1 METKRLAVRGRSGA
15 GRRGRGHRSWG
26 LRGGSGGDSHR
37 PVGILLGNLP
47 SAVPAACA
55 MTSHTK
61 PCSLVALEVPVA
73 EVTAREGLCR
83 RGMPARAVGLPVVV
97 RTPEPLLWRVRT
109 ETQVDPASDVV

>member
-1 METKRLAVRGRSGA
+1 METKRLAVRSRSGA
-15 GRRGRGHRSWG
+15 GGRGRGHRSWG

-37 PVGILLGNLP
+37 PVDILLGTLP
-47 SAVPAACA
+47 SAVPAARA

-83 RGMPARAVGLPVVV
+83 RGNASSGSRAPGSA
-97 RTPEPLLWRVRT
+97 E
-109 ETQVDPASDVV
+109 DPRAPSLEGPH